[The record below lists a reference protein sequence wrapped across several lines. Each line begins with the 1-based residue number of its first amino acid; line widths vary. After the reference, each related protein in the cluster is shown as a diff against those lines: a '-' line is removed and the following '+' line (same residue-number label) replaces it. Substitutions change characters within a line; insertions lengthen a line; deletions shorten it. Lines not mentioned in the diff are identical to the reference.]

1 MKKST
6 FSDGTYTKVSGG
18 NLIASAS
25 KDPHYPG
32 IVISFKPDHSDTQ
45 TDLALLEEADGRLV
59 LRSYMNTR
67 REEPRSIECVYNEDL
82 ILQVAYGLYCLHA
95 EEQPDFNTFVSE
107 IFLDSR
113 LMYRILPLKLHSTYR
128 EFYKKM
134 VSTGGSY
141 EK

>member
-1 MKKST
+1 MEKST

-18 NLIASAS
+18 NLIANAS
-25 KDPHYPG
+25 RDPNYPG
-32 IVISFKPDHSDTQ
+32 IVIRFKPDHSDVQ
-45 TDLALLEEADGRLV
+45 TDLVLLEEAEGRLV

-67 REEPRSIECVYNEDL
+67 KEDPRSIECVYNDDL
-82 ILQVAYGLYCLHA
+82 LLQVAYGLYCMY
-95 EEQPDFNTFVSE
+95 ENEQPDFKTFTDV

-134 VSTGGSY
+134 ISSGGTNTL
-141 EK
+141 